1 MMPPERRRKKRSKA
15 AMARGGEDDRLS
27 TLPDDVLVLI
37 VSRLPSDDAV
47 RTSVLAPRWRYIWR
61 SATALRVV
69 GRWRTWEAWTAWKL
83 TNFMNHLLLLRSG
96 GAAAAPPP
104 LDVCEILCGEL
115 KDDYDEENEELSGQY
130 RNKLHDELSRAAG
143 LWIRHAV
150 TVCHARVLRVCLR
163 GSCRR
168 LCLDRVRFDGQLLAK
183 VELKDATF
191 YSSSIDFSRCPAMED
206 LTMTSC
212 KIHGDEITSP
222 SLTRLSIVDC
232 YFDGRVR
239 TRISTPRLVRLQLS
253 LCNGMAP
260 LLEKMPMLEAANV
273 RLEGLCEDTCDHNR
287 CRHGGYSWD
296 RDDDDDDDRDGCYC
310 MDEDRTG
317 VYLENVSSCDSCF
330 GNSDDDDGSSILLQ
344 GLSSAM
350 DLELTSDPLVFIFRK
365 DCMSRATFPR
375 LKTLLLNE
383 WCMAGD
389 LGALVYFLQY
399 SPNLEKLTLQLG
411 HCETRNPAVKTDN
424 PKEQLFLVPKQLKR
438 VYIKCPKENE
448 LVKKLIMILT
458 TNGVRRKR
466 IRIEQ
471 DFSPPELSGY
481 ETEDSDCDEW

>member
-1 MMPPERRRKKRSKA
+1 
-15 AMARGGEDDRLS
+15 MARGGEDDRLS
-27 TLPDDVLVLI
+27 TLPDDVLVPRAHR
-37 VSRLPSDDAV
+37 VPSPLRRRRAHVRARPAV
-47 RTSVLAPRWRYIWR
+47 
-61 SATALRVV
+61 
-69 GRWRTWEAWTAWKL
+69 AWTAWKL
-83 TNFMNHLLLLRSG
+83 TNFMNHLLLLHSSG
-96 GAAAAPPP
+96 EAAAPPP

-115 KDDYDEENEELSGQY
+115 KGDYDEENEELSGHY
-130 RNKLHDELSRAAG
+130 RNQLHDELSRAAG

-150 TVCHARVLRVCLR
+150 TMCHARVLRICLH
-163 GSCRR
+163 GSRRR
-168 LCLDRVRFDGQLLAK
+168 LCLDRVRFAGELLAK

-191 YSSSIDFSRCPAMED
+191 YASSVDFSRRPALED

-222 SLTRLSIVDC
+222 SLTRLSIVEC

-253 LCNGMAP
+253 LCNGIAP

-273 RLEGLCEDTCDHNR
+273 RLEGLCEDTCYHNC
-287 CRHGGYSWD
+287 CRHRGYSWD
-296 RDDDDDDDRDGCYC
+296 RDADDDRDGCYC

-317 VYLENVSSCDSCF
+317 VYLENVSSCDSCY
-330 GNSDDDDGSSILLQ
+330 GKSDDDGSSVLLE
-344 GLSSAM
+344 GLSSSM

-411 HCETRNPAVKTDN
+411 HCETRNPAVKTDV

-448 LVKKLIMILT
+448 LVKKLVMILT

-471 DFSPPELSGY
+471 DYSPPELSGY